1 MDEIKKSAEKVGS
14 AVSGTF
20 EKVNETPFVKE
31 SKEKV
36 RNINTDNTI
45 SNILLNRYTLSI

>member
-14 AVSGTF
+14 AVSDTF

-36 RNINTDNTI
+36 RNINTI
-45 SNILLNRYTLSI
+45 SNLLLNRYTLSI